1 MREAIH
7 QDEIKLQQTLEQ
19 LKQKGYLE
27 YTGEYGAELT
37 TFIPFVAWLNQE
49 GILKQESDSNE
60 DLPQEGVFQE
70 DLPQEEDCVQEHCR
84 QEASRQVEK
93 GTLVYV

>member
-19 LKQKGYLE
+19 LKQGYLE

-37 TFIPFVAWLNQE
+37 TFIPFVAHNQ
-49 GILKQESDSNE
+49 GITQTTENH
-60 DLPQEGVFQE
+60 FY
-70 DLPQEEDCVQEHCR
+70 
-84 QEASRQVEK
+84 K
-93 GTLVYV
+93 GCDPITFF